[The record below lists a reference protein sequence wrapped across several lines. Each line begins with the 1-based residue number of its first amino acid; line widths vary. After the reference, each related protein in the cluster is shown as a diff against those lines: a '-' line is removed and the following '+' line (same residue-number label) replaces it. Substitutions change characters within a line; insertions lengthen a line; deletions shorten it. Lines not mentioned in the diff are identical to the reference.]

1 MMTAAGFE
9 PVRYDGCPVDH
20 RFCVGGDPGSAR
32 FGAALDRFERD
43 VIVAPIRSG
52 RPTASGWALVL
63 ALVYFASAKLGLALA
78 FSTASVTAVWPHI
91 NLSVGN
97 AHMAELGGALVAAWI
112 AQAAA
117 VAVGVAAGL
126 ALVKQRRRK
135 AAERQPALPDMAA

>member
-1 MMTAAGFE
+1 MRFTEILLWTVISVIWFALVRFIVVAAFSLPWWLHAKTITAAYAWLWAGT
-9 PVRYDGCPVDH
+9 P
-20 RFCVGGDPGSAR
+20 
-32 FGAALDRFERD
+32 AAVAFAAFLTIQTNIRNRELHQVMTY
-43 VIVAPIRSG
+43 VIG
-52 RPTASGWALVL
+52 
-63 ALVYFASAKLGLALA
+63 
-78 FSTASVTAVWPHI
+78 VTAVWPHI

-126 ALVKQRRRK
+126 ALVKRRRRK